1 MHRTADGFFECRLN
15 GQAHAAIENSRCE
28 ATVHRAPW
36 IGVSACW
43 MQHDDDATAFGLHH
57 VITLGLC
64 NRVEGQYSTGKTLNE
79 L

>member
-1 MHRTADGFFECRLN
+1 
-15 GQAHAAIENSRCE
+15 
-28 ATVHRAPW
+28 VHRAPW